1 MLGRRSPQASIFD
14 GDQIYLDHVGRNT
27 FYAFLARERH
37 RLFRDEDFGGLYC
50 EGWGRPS
57 VPPSTLCVALVLQTY
72 AGCSDQEA
80 SERAAYDQRWKVALG
95 AGEMERPFAKSTL
108 QMFRAQLLV
117 HGEEMKLFEASL
129 EAARRATVLR
139 RDGQVRVALD
149 TTRILGRGAVKDTYN
164 LLADGIVRVMRV
176 LARQSGQPLEEWA
189 RCKELAHY
197 LGSSLKGE
205 AGINWEDAK
214 ARQALLSQ
222 LVEDAERV
230 LEMARRVRGGWAPG
244 SEADEELVKASEI
257 LGQVL
262 AQDVER
268 KPAGEVEIRQGT
280 SAERVCSVHDP
291 EMRHGRKSKSTR
303 FDGHKL
309 GVGVDVES
317 QVITAVDVMA
327 GSAKDDEDSL
337 ELAQQSQQTTGL
349 EVEAALGD
357 CAYGSGPNR
366 ERFEEA
372 GIPLLA
378 KVPSK
383 RSGERFAKEQFEI
396 DLERMT
402 CRCPAGQVTSK
413 LRRHGYERDK
423 TGRPTRVRQV
433 FQFDAAACAACPL
446 RQQCYKPDRREGRQ
460 VEVTGHEARIQA
472 ARAWQRGPEFERFRK
487 ERQVVEHRIARLVQL
502 GVRQARYVGRAKTLF
517 QVRLAATVANLTLV
531 ADLQGR
537 HKACTSRPAQ
547 PTPLQTAFLTPLS
560 ALLIRLSPAGWQI
573 KPITI
578 ALLRRQPA
586 LIPALETA
594 AFRPNL

>member
-1 MLGRRSPQASIFD
+1 MQASLFD

-37 RLFRDEDFGGLYC
+37 RLFRDEDFAGLYH
-50 EGWGRPS
+50 ERWGRPS

-80 SERAAYDQRWKVALG
+80 SERAAYDQRWKVALS

-117 HGEEMKLFEASL
+117 HDKAKELFAASL
-129 EAARRATVLR
+129 EAARRASVLR
-139 RDGQVRVALD
+139 RDGQVRIALD

-189 RCKELAHY
+189 RSKELAHY
-197 LGSSLKGE
+197 LGSSVKGE
-205 AGINWEDAK
+205 AGIDWEDVK
-214 ARQALLSQ
+214 AREALLSQ

-230 LEMARRVRGGWAPG
+230 LELARRVRGGCAPG
-244 SEADEELVKASEI
+244 SEADEELVKASEV

-268 KPAGEVEIRQGT
+268 KPEGEVGIRQGT

-309 GVGVDVES
+309 GVGVDVAS
-317 QVITAVDVMA
+317 QVITAVDVMT

-337 ELAQQSQQTTGL
+337 ELAQQSQQATGL
-349 EVEAALGD
+349 KVEAALGD

-378 KVPSK
+378 KVASP
-383 RSGERFAKEQFEI
+383 RSGEHFSKQEFEI
-396 DLERMT
+396 NLERMT

-423 TGRPTRVRQV
+423 TGRPMRPRQA
-433 FQFDAAACAACPL
+433 FQFDAAVCAACPL
-446 RQQCYKPDRREGRQ
+446 RQQCYKPGRREGRQ

-487 ERQVVEHRIARLVQL
+487 ERQVVEHRIARLAQL
-502 GVRQARYVGRAKTLF
+502 GIRQARYVGRAKTLF
-517 QVRLAATVANLTLV
+517 QMRMAATVANLTLV
-531 ADLQGR
+531 AGR
-537 HKACTSRPAQ
+537 TKAGKTPGSTPTWPSR
-547 PTPLQTAFLTPLS
+547 LTT
-560 ALLIRLSPAGWQI
+560 ALLGRFVDLLALISAHGRRGKPATTALPPRQPGLSPA
-573 KPITI
+573 
-578 ALLRRQPA
+578 
-586 LIPALETA
+586 LELA
-594 AFRPNL
+594 GFRPRL